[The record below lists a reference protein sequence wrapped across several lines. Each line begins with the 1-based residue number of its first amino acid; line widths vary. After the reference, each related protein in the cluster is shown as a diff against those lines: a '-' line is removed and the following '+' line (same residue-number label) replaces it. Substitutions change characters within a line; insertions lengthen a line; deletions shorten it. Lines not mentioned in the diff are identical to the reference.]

1 MTFNVFVDGDPIAG
15 STMMENFRYAN
26 YGNHMIPYNSTGVGV
41 SSTLDVG
48 SSAYPWRN
56 VYANNFNIT
65 GAFSVANQ
73 PALVLTGGSV
83 GFNGSQ
89 YSAPINYTI
98 TKNIGGFTFST
109 SNGTITPPSAGTYE
123 VSFHL
128 DNVLSDG
135 SRAVLIRAS
144 VYTASTNTFLYGLN
158 MSVWVFSNTTLT
170 DYRFPNPHPKLKVD
184 SGEYIKLE
192 FTQNATGGGGSVYG
206 VTCIINK
213 IF

>member
-73 PALVLTGGSV
+73 PALVLTGGS
-83 GFNGSQ
+83 GTFNQTQNPFS
-89 YSAPINYTI
+89 NYTV
-98 TKNIGGFTFST
+98 TKNIGGFTYS
-109 SNGTITPPSAGTYE
+109 SGNITPPSAGTYE
-123 VSFHL
+123 IAFYEEGVS
-128 DNVLSDG
+128 SDG
-135 SRAVLIRAS
+135 GRSVFVRAS
-144 VYTASTNTFLYGLN
+144 VYTASTNTFLYALRIRTYL
-158 MSVWVFSNTTLT
+158 FSTTSLT
-170 DYRFPNPHPKLKVD
+170 DVRFENTSPKLKVD
-184 SGEYIKLE
+184 SGEYIRVDI
-192 FTQNATGGGGSVYG
+192 FQSSSGGTGSMSG
-206 VTCIINK
+206 VTIVVNK

>member
-65 GAFSVANQ
+65 GVFSVANQ
-73 PALVLTGGSV
+73 PTLVLTGGS
-83 GFNGSQ
+83 GNFNQ
-89 YSAPINYTI
+89 NYVPFLNYTT
-98 TKNIGGFTFST
+98 TKNVGGFTYST
-109 SNGTITPPSAGTYE
+109 STGAITPPSAGTYE
-123 VSFHL
+123 ISFHL
-128 DNVLSDG
+128 DTVSSDG
-135 SRAVLIRAS
+135 SRSVFVRAS
-144 VYTASTNTFLYGLN
+144 VYTASTNTFLYTSIISL
-158 MSVWVFSNTTLT
+158 WIFSNTTAT
-170 DYRFPNPHPKLKVD
+170 DYRLQNPHTKLRVD

-192 FTQNATGGGGSVYG
+192 FAQSGSGGVGAATG
-206 VTCIINK
+206 VTCIVTK

>member
-73 PALVLTGGSV
+73 PTLVLTGGS
-83 GFNGSQ
+83 GSFNQ
-89 YSAPINYTI
+89 TYAAFLNYTT
-98 TKNIGGFTFST
+98 TKNVGGFTYST
-109 SNGTITPPSAGTYE
+109 STGAITPPSAGTYE
-123 VSFHL
+123 MAFNEDS
-128 DNVLSDG
+128 VLSDG
-135 SRAVLIRAS
+135 SRNVLVRAS
-144 VYTASTNTFLYGLN
+144 VYTASTNTFLYALRIR
-158 MSVWVFSNTTLT
+158 VYLFSNTTMT
-170 DYRFPNPHPKLKVD
+170 DLRFENTSPKLKVD

-192 FTQNATGGGGSVYG
+192 FAQSSSGGTGSASG
-206 VTCIINK
+206 VTCIVTK